1 MKTLLFL
8 AASAWVTF
16 VFLPTRADC
25 QTEITKWPGDKR
37 GAVSITY
44 DDGSMN
50 QFRYALPVM
59 ERLKLPATFYV
70 ITGSI
75 KGSKYPPKF
84 IGRPIQQIINESANF
99 PTNADNYFERAS
111 AAKYLGY
118 IGANRYY
125 DSSAGLYEDGKENEA
140 YIAMDSLYAKVRN
153 GNLKKGKELSMEM
166 SDEQGLSW
174 DSIKVYASRGY
185 EFASHT
191 VTHAHVTVLDTTNIY
206 YELGKSKQEIKD
218 HLGEKYCF
226 TAEIPFGIE
235 HARAMK
241 YALPFYPALRNLMT
255 DPYMEEINRG
265 YKTQPGSS
273 TKEYVQWQRGPTTKT
288 PLPLMKSWVDTVLAH
303 DKIWLVLV
311 FHGIDG
317 MGYEALPHELLD
329 TYFTYLK
336 AHEADL
342 WIATFSDVAK
352 YMRERMNAGVK
363 FDQKKNVIVVDLRHS
378 LDTKVYNVPLTL
390 KTYVPKEWQR
400 AILRQGKHREQ
411 VTIQEDNI
419 GKFVLYEAMPNN
431 SIIEIAHQ

>member
-1 MKTLLFL
+1 MKDLGL
-8 AASAWVTF
+8 AATYIILIAIPFSA
-16 VFLPTRADC
+16 RC
-25 QTEITKWPGDKR
+25 QTEITRWPDDKR

-50 QFRYALPVM
+50 QFQYALPVM
-59 ERLKLPATFYV
+59 ERLRVPATFYV

-75 KGSKYPPKF
+75 TGSKYPPKF
-84 IGRPIQQIINESANF
+84 IGRPTQQIINESATVS
-99 PTNADNYFERAS
+99 TNTDNYFERAS

-125 DSSAGLYEDGKENEA
+125 DSSAGLYEDGKEKEA
-140 YIAMDSLYAKVRN
+140 YVAMDSLYAKVRN

-166 SDEQGLSW
+166 TDEQGLSW
-174 DSIKVYASRGY
+174 DSIKVYASKGY

-191 VTHAHVTVLDTTNIY
+191 VTHAHVTVLDTTNIF
-206 YELGKSKQEIKD
+206 YELEKSKQDIKD

-235 HARAMK
+235 HPRAMK

-265 YKTQPGSS
+265 YKTQPGLS

-288 PLPLMKSWVDTVLAH
+288 PLLLMKSWVDTVLAH

-311 FHGIDG
+311 FHGVDG

-336 AHEADL
+336 SYENDL

-352 YMRERMNAGVK
+352 YMRERMNATVNA
-363 FDQKKNVIVVDLRHS
+363 DQKKNSIAVNLRQS
-378 LDTKVYNVPLTL
+378 LDVRDYDVPLTL
-390 KTYVPKEWQR
+390 KTYVPKGWKNVVLKKGQSNEN
-400 AILRQGKHREQ
+400 LKMKKDHKGSY
-411 VTIQEDNI
+411 
-419 GKFVLYEAMPNN
+419 VLYKLPPNKG
-431 SIIEIAHQ
+431 IIEITHQ

>member
-8 AASAWVTF
+8 AASTWVTF
-16 VFLPTRADC
+16 IFLPTCADC
-25 QTEITKWPGDKR
+25 QTEITKWPDDKR

-75 KGSKYPPKF
+75 TGSKYPGKF
-84 IGRPIQQIINESANF
+84 IGRPTQQIINESGTV

-125 DSSAGLYEDGKENEA
+125 DSSAGLYEDGKEKEA

-153 GNLKKGKELSMEM
+153 GNLKKGTELNMEM
-166 SDEQGLSW
+166 SDEQGLRW

-191 VTHAHVTVLDTTNIY
+191 VTHAHVTVLDTTNIF
-206 YELGKSKQEIKD
+206 YELEKSKQDIKD

-235 HARAMK
+235 HPRAMK

-265 YKTQPGSS
+265 YRTQPGLSV
-273 TKEYVQWQRGPTTKT
+273 KEYVQWQRGPTTKT
-288 PLPLMKSWVDTVLAH
+288 PLPLMKSWIDTVLAH

-336 AHEADL
+336 AHENDL

-352 YMRERMNAGVK
+352 YVRERMNATVNV
-363 FDQKKNVIVVDLRHS
+363 DQKKNSITVNIRHS
-378 LDTKVYNVPLTL
+378 LDTKDYNVPLTL
-390 KTYVPKEWQR
+390 KAYVPKEWKR
-400 AILRQGKHREQ
+400 AMVRQGKHHEQ
-411 VTIQEDNI
+411 VAIQEDNK
-419 GKFVLYEAMPNN
+419 GNYVFYKAMPNN
-431 SIIEIAHQ
+431 SIIEITHQ